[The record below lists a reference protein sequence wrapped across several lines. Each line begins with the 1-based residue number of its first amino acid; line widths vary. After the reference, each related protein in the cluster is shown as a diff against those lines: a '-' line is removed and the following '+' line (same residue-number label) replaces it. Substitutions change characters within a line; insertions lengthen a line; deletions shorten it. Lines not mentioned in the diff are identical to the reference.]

1 MADVFVRYLLGSESN
16 KDILID
22 FLNAVFSHKGHEL
35 VVDLEIRNP
44 FNLTTIQ
51 ESKESILDIKAK
63 DRNGRWIN
71 VEVQVSHEPSYAA
84 RSLYYWAKSYTDQLS
99 RGDVYSDLSPSV
111 CINLLDFTLFPELSD
126 FHSCFQIT
134 EKDHKEYILTEHLEI
149 HFIELSKLD
158 FTAIPNFETA
168 ILRWCYYFKNEGNI
182 QEDTMPVLLKDNPA
196 IEKAHHVY
204 EDFTS
209 DEQLMDMA
217 EAHEKWVKDVNTRL
231 KTARQ
236 QGLEQGLEQARIEDA
251 KKMLQEGLD
260 IALICRI
267 TGLNED
273 QIKKLT

>member
-99 RGDVYSDLSPSV
+99 RATSTRIYPHLSASICWISPSFR
-111 CINLLDFTLFPELSD
+111 NSPT
-126 FHSCFQIT
+126 
-134 EKDHKEYILTEHLEI
+134 
-149 HFIELSKLD
+149 
-158 FTAIPNFETA
+158 FTAA
-168 ILRWCYYFKNEGNI
+168 SR
-182 QEDTMPVLLKDNPA
+182 
-196 IEKAHHVY
+196 
-204 EDFTS
+204 
-209 DEQLMDMA
+209 
-217 EAHEKWVKDVNTRL
+217 
-231 KTARQ
+231 
-236 QGLEQGLEQARIEDA
+236 
-251 KKMLQEGLD
+251 
-260 IALICRI
+260 
-267 TGLNED
+267 
-273 QIKKLT
+273 